1 MPFSN
6 VEIFE
11 ETASLAQCLDE
22 LSAGKQESL
31 PLSTYRL
38 QFNRDF
44 RFADARRLV
53 PYLHRL
59 GVTHCYA
66 SPILMARSGS
76 VHGYD
81 IVDHNQINPE
91 IGTEEEFRALAMEL
105 KAHGMGLI
113 LDTVPNHMG
122 IGPGTNPW
130 WQDVLQ
136 NGRASAHAEF
146 FDIEWEPLKEELR
159 NKVLLPILGSTYGD
173 ELEAGNIKLNFKDGQ
188 FSISHF
194 DNVFPVDPQTIPV
207 ILEPLSKLAARNVHD
222 DPPLRELRALLAD
235 LRQLALNSS
244 TDLDLAARRQR
255 ETPILNRR
263 LAKLAIEPP
272 VAAVIGEALRRI
284 NGRPAD
290 PGSFDRLHALLE
302 AQAYRLAFWRVSGE
316 EINYRRFFD
325 INDLVG
331 LRMEDPR
338 VFAETHRLI
347 RRLLAEGLVNGMRID
362 HPMGC

>member
-6 VEIFE
+6 VEIIE
-11 ETASLAQCLDE
+11 ETAALAQCLYE
-22 LSAGKQESL
+22 LSAGKQDSL

-66 SPILMARSGS
+66 SPILKARSGS

-159 NKVLLPILGSTYGD
+159 NKVLLPILGSTS
-173 ELEAGNIKLNFKDGQ
+173 AFAVF
-188 FSISHF
+188 FSGF
-194 DNVFPVDPQTIPV
+194 
-207 ILEPLSKLAARNVHD
+207 EPRAR
-222 DPPLRELRALLAD
+222 LQIRASAYF
-235 LRQLALNSS
+235 
-244 TDLDLAARRQR
+244 
-255 ETPILNRR
+255 
-263 LAKLAIEPP
+263 
-272 VAAVIGEALRRI
+272 VA
-284 NGRPAD
+284 
-290 PGSFDRLHALLE
+290 
-302 AQAYRLAFWRVSGE
+302 
-316 EINYRRFFD
+316 
-325 INDLVG
+325 
-331 LRMEDPR
+331 
-338 VFAETHRLI
+338 
-347 RRLLAEGLVNGMRID
+347 
-362 HPMGC
+362 